1 MPWSP
6 PPRTG
11 SIATAERGP
20 TAAVMRSLLDVEIA
34 RLSAIVIEQLIRQ
47 ARRVAQRRVAENESQ
62 TGLQNVRAN
71 DTASVCGLTLQ

>member
-1 MPWSP
+1 
-6 PPRTG
+6 
-11 SIATAERGP
+11 
-20 TAAVMRSLLDVEIA
+20 MRSLLDVEIA